1 MCAQEAGRWGSC
13 GLAGLDGLQRA
24 HLTGLGKAAFPEQPV
39 GDQKHGRL
47 CASTALRWRVAGR
60 PSVLRVRGLG
70 SRGYGVRLAVEGPWQ
85 DFASKH
91 LASQTVLHTDGAQ
104 AYSAPVPNLELR
116 HDTVSHSTKK
126 GGPFFVK
133 NCTHKGVPPTA

>member
-1 MCAQEAGRWGSC
+1 MCSGSR
-13 GLAGLDGLQRA
+13 L
-24 HLTGLGKAAFPEQPV
+24 LGKLWPGRAGWAPKSGVSAPHASWKSGLSRTAKSV
-39 GDQKHGRL
+39 GRRSAPPPLSVGEWQGIR
-47 CASTALRWRVAGR
+47 
-60 PSVLRVRGLG
+60 SVLRVRGLG
-70 SRGYGVRLAVEGPWQ
+70 SRGYGGRLAVEGPRQ

-104 AYSAPVPNLELR
+104 AYAAPVPNLELR